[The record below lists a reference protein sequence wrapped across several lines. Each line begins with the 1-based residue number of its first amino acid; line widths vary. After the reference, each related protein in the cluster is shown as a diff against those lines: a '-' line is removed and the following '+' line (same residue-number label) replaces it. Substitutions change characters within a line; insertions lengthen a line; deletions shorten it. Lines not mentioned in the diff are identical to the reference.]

1 MEVEKPENLK
11 ALINLII
18 AQQVKELL
26 GKHDDGEEDSE
37 ETMGSDAASE
47 GMSKKQD
54 IKEDKAESKAPKW
67 ADMLKGMK

>member
-1 MEVEKPENLK
+1 METEKPENLK

-37 ETMGSDAASE
+37 ETMGSDA
-47 GMSKKQD
+47 MTKKAD

>member
-1 MEVEKPENLK
+1 MEKPEDLK
-11 ALINLII
+11 SLINLII

-37 ETMGSDAASE
+37 ETMGSE
-47 GMSKKQD
+47 GTSKKQD
-54 IKEDKAESKAPKW
+54 IKEDKAEAKAPKW